1 MSAMQYTRNTSNAL
15 DAIQRGDIAIA
26 KKQIA
31 LAQLAAKKR
40 LQAKRDAVR
49 TALPSPAEII
59 PHDHKP
65 VTAPVVAMPISATT
79 EAVTDTAKRIRNL
92 FRAELSEFREMPLPN
107 RPHLSLQMP
116 IAQLSLLLAAWAGIS
131 ALLVNH
137 IPHNWGQ
144 IWARLESHQ
153 PAKITAEV
161 SGYPV
166 DGRITSPVGWRIH
179 PVTGVRKWHNGVDIA
194 APLGTPLRA
203 TGNGVIEVAEKRGAC
218 GNALFIDHG
227 TQETRMCHLQRYV
240 DGIKAGVRVTRGQIV
255 GYIGSTGRS
264 TGPHVHYEVRNK
276 ADVSK
281 KAYSKYISAASTEFN
296 VPAPLISAVMQ
307 QESAGNPQAYSGK
320 AHGLMQLTRPTGLE
334 VAAKLGIKDANLYDP
349 QTSVRLG
356 TAYLSQMLDTFGE
369 VKLALAAY
377 NAGPNAVRK
386 HGGIPPYRET
396 QNYVASIVSTLQK
409 QPTN

>member
-1 MSAMQYTRNTSNAL
+1 MSAMQYARNAGNAL
-15 DAIQRGDIAIA
+15 DAIQRGDIEIA

-31 LAQLAAKKR
+31 LAKLAAKKR

-49 TALPSPAEII
+49 AAPPSPTETI

-65 VTAPVVAMPISATT
+65 VTAPVVALPISATT

-116 IAQLSLLLAAWAGIS
+116 IAQLSLLLATWAGIS

-144 IWARLESHQ
+144 IFARLESHQ
-153 PAKITAEV
+153 PAKTTAEV

-166 DGRITSPVGWRIH
+166 KGRITSPIGWRIH
-179 PVTGVRKWHNGVDIA
+179 PITGVRKWHNGVDIA
-194 APLGTPLRA
+194 APLGTPLQA
-203 TGNGVIEVAEKRGAC
+203 TGSGVIEIAEKRGAC

-227 TQETRMCHLQRYV
+227 QQETRMCHLQGYAT
-240 DGIKAGVRVTRGQIV
+240 GIKAGARVTKGQII
-255 GYIGSTGRS
+255 GYVGSTGRS
-264 TGPHVHYEVRNK
+264 TGPHVHYEVHNK
-276 ADVSK
+276 ADTGK
-281 KAYSKYISAASTEFN
+281 NYNKYINAASAEFN
-296 VPAPLISAVMQ
+296 VSVPLIKAVMHK
-307 QESAGNPQAYSGK
+307 ESAGNPHAFSGE

-356 TAYLSQMLDTFGE
+356 TAYLSQMLGTFGE

-386 HGGIPPYRET
+386 HGGIPPYQET
-396 QNYVASIVSTLQK
+396 QNYVASIVSKLPK
-409 QPTN
+409 QPN